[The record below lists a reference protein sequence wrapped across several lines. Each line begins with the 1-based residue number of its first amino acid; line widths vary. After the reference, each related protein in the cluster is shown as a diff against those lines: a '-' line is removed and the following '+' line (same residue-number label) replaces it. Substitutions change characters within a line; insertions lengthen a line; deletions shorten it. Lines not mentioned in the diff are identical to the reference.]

1 MKKFIF
7 LLIAL
12 LAILVSIPGNTSESL
27 NELLDLNGLRSQGD
41 DWTVIKHGIFSNGG
55 QIKLIQDKWLM
66 YFLHWKPLT
75 EERKKISVEYVRKL
89 LLSLWGPNM
98 PFTILGDGGETRVG
112 THQAFYI
119 DGTIYDG
126 KIRTRFIVWNCPE
139 TNRQFIA
146 DCNINKMRGTLNH
159 LLKLQY
165 KITSTI
171 SCHGKS
177 TKNSHPDL
185 TQKYSSEPFNLSFFI
200 PPTWRTNEFRYPKWY
215 PEGLSPTKGSLW
227 TLPTESVKY
236 VELHWHNSAEKISI
250 PLFQKFIKQMEGE
263 NYVFEKVNYKM
274 SRIAINQIKTNNA
287 VLEADLLFDINNKFK
302 DQSGKIWED
311 KDSYTGKAYFWK
323 HQSTIYLLLAALI
336 SRQNMWGLEVD
347 LSPPETVLQN
357 YLKKEVLPNIK
368 TLKMTVK

>member
-1 MKKFIF
+1 
-7 LLIAL
+7 
-12 LAILVSIPGNTSESL
+12 
-27 NELLDLNGLRSQGD
+27 LDLNGLRSRGD
-41 DWTVIKHGIFSNGG
+41 DWTVIKHGISSSGG

-112 THQAFYI
+112 PHQAFYI

-159 LLKLQY
+159 LLKLQF

-171 SCHGKS
+171 SCHGEP
-177 TKNSHPDL
+177 TNHSHPGL
-185 TQKYSSEPFNLSFFI
+185 TQKYSSEPFKLSFFI

-215 PEGLSPTKGSLW
+215 PEGLSLSKGSLW

-236 VELHWHNSAEKISI
+236 VELLWHHSSKKVSI

-263 NYVFEKVNYKM
+263 SYGFEKVNYKM
-274 SRIAINQIKTNNA
+274 SRIEINQIRENQA
-287 VLEADLLFDINNKFK
+287 VLEADLRFDINSKFK
-302 DQSGKIWED
+302 DQSGKIWEE

-323 HQSTIYLLLAALI
+323 HRSTIYLLLAALI

-347 LSPPETVLQN
+347 LSPDEKALEN
-357 YLKKEVLPNIK
+357 YLKKEVLPNVK
-368 TLKMTVK
+368 TLKITVK